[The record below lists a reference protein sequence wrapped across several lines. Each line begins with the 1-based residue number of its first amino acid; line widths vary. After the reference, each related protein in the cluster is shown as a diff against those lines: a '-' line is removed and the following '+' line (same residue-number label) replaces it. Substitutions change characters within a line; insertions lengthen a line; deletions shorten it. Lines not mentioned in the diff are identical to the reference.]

1 MEGQLLSGRYE
12 LVEHLSSGGAGV
24 VWSAYDRELGR
35 TVTVKVFAGSDLSP
49 EDTQRLEREAR
60 AAAALPDNP
69 HVVTVHDFGHDG
81 GSAFV
86 VMEPVAGRSLD
97 EVLTAG
103 GVPDPARA
111 TDWVRQVCAG
121 LEAAHAAGLVH
132 GDIKPATL
140 VLADDG
146 TVKVLDLGSAWL
158 HPAAPG
164 PQRLSGANT
173 ALGSV
178 PWMSPEQVRG
188 DGEVDHRSDLY
199 SLGCLL
205 YQLLTG
211 ATPFGHLEASVQFGA
226 HLRGTPAAPSRHRA
240 GIPAG
245 LDELVLR
252 LLAKF
257 PEERPASAGEV
268 AALLD
273 ALAPEIGA
281 AAASGFPAASA
292 AAVAV
297 QPRLVP
303 AAMATAAPV
312 FTPFDEFE
320 PEPWWRRPSSR
331 RAGLVAGSAA
341 LVLALVGGTVW
352 AVGGQSTGADGGG
365 RTKAGGSS
373 HSGAVPVG
381 STSDLGDAPVAGT
394 AGSAPANT
402 PATPGATSAPSS
414 AAASAGAAASGKAAA
429 TTTPSTATGGSK
441 AGATPPAQVP
451 ASPAT
456 TASAYGCTGGLVDS
470 YPVKTSEGVI
480 FGYFYLYFDN
490 STGNNCAA
498 TIKTANSGYGTA
510 SVVKAS
516 ISRCSNTSA
525 SNSCTKVSGTTST
538 DEGNFAKFAG
548 PVKVSAASTC
558 ITGFGSIVWGGVTA
572 TTSSTLGNRAVH
584 CG

>member
-1 MEGQLLSGRYE
+1 MEGQLLCGRYE
-12 LVEHLSSGGAGV
+12 LVERLSSGGAGV
-24 VWSAYDRELGR
+24 VWSAYDRQLDR
-35 TVTVKVFAGSDLSP
+35 TVAVKVLAAADLAP
-49 EDTQRLEREAR
+49 QDAERLENEAR
-60 AAAALPDNP
+60 AAAALPDTP
-69 HVVTVHDFGHDG
+69 HLATVHDFGHDG
-81 GSAFV
+81 GSVFV

-97 EVLTAG
+97 EVLATD
-103 GVPDPARA
+103 GVPGPARA
-111 TDWVRQVCAG
+111 TDWARQVCAG
-121 LEAAHAAGLVH
+121 LETAHAAGLVH
-132 GDIKPATL
+132 GDIKPANL

-146 TVKVLDLGSAWL
+146 SVRILDLGSAWL
-158 HPAAPG
+158 HPAQG
-164 PQRLSGANT
+164 LERLGGANT

-188 DGEVDHRSDLY
+188 DGDVDHRSDLY
-199 SLGCLL
+199 SVGCLL

-211 ATPFGHLEASVQFGA
+211 STPFGHLEATVQFGA
-226 HLRGTPAAPSRHRA
+226 HLRATPTAPSRHRA

-252 LLAKF
+252 LLAKS
-257 PEERPASAGEV
+257 PGERPGSAGEV
-268 AALLD
+268 AAFLG

-281 AAASGFPAASA
+281 AAAAGFPAASA
-292 AAVAV
+292 AAVVA
-297 QPRLVP
+297 QPVP
-303 AAMATAAPV
+303 VPVPV

-320 PEPWWRRPSSR
+320 PEPWWRRPSGR
-331 RAGLVAGSAA
+331 RAGLVAGCSA
-341 LVLALVGGTVW
+341 LVLTLVAGVVW
-352 AVGGQSTGADGGG
+352 AVGAQSAGANGGSQTGA
-365 RTKAGGSS
+365 AGSS
-373 HSGAVPVG
+373 RPDAVPVG
-381 STSDLGDAPVAGT
+381 SVGSVGSDTGDAPLSGT
-394 AGSAPANT
+394 AGSAPSNT
-402 PATPGATSAPSS
+402 PTAPGATTTPSS
-414 AAASAGAAASGKAAA
+414 PAAASGKPGTTTAPSTAAGKAA
-429 TTTPSTATGGSK
+429 TTA
-441 AGATPPAQVP
+441 PPAQVP

-456 TASAYGCTGGLVDS
+456 TASTYGCSGGLVDS
-470 YPVKTSEGVI
+470 YPVKTAEGVI
-480 FGYFYLYFDN
+480 FGYFYLYFDK

-525 SNSCTKVSGTTST
+525 SNSCTKVSGSTST